1 MATVNDWI
9 KEAERQAKK
18 YSDNIKSSNQYLIDQ
33 LVTNKQNSLNQLEQ
47 QNKNDMY
54 NLNTNKATIDR
65 RANENAKQLNI
76 ARLMALKDNQET
88 LNRAGLGTQGI
99 VGSQVNSINNSYGT
113 DLTNILNQKSDS
125 MREFEKQ
132 KQALLLNY
140 NTNKTNIENEYGTN
154 LANLQQEI
162 NNRALSQYNTI
173 YSNYLAQKQQAYENE
188 QAELAR
194 QEAIRQYNTNLA
206 YQKEQDKIANA
217 QKLYTLKNQSNN
229 LKFDDTQ
236 TSTKS
241 NSILGTFGKLLTN
254 AINNAKST
262 QVKAP
267 TKSNQGVYNR
277 LIKALN
283 VGSNGAFYTE
293 AGLNTFRKEISKKIE
308 EAASNGYLSESDYK
322 KLCDEVEKLYY
333 VSPQTKSKSIQS
345 KSFSSFGGSSGGS
358 RITSNKYE
366 NAIHPVTYAKNSK
379 YFKN

>member
-9 KEAERQAKK
+9 KEAEKQAKK
-18 YSDNIKSSNQYLIDQ
+18 YSDGIKNSNQYLIDQ
-33 LVTNKQNSLNQLEQ
+33 LVTNKQNSLSQLEQ
-47 QNKNDMY
+47 QNKNDIY
-54 NLNTNKATIDR
+54 NLNANKATIDR
-65 RANENAKQLNI
+65 TASENAKQLNI

-125 MREFEKQ
+125 MRELEKQ

-173 YSNYLAQKQQAYENE
+173 YSNYLAQRQQAYENE

-229 LKFDDTQ
+229 LEFDDTPA
-236 TSTKS
+236 STKS

-254 AINNAKST
+254 AINNAKET
-262 QVKAP
+262 
-267 TKSNQGVYNR
+267 
-277 LIKALN
+277 
-283 VGSNGAFYTE
+283 
-293 AGLNTFRKEISKKIE
+293 
-308 EAASNGYLSESDYK
+308 
-322 KLCDEVEKLYY
+322 
-333 VSPQTKSKSIQS
+333 
-345 KSFSSFGGSSGGS
+345 
-358 RITSNKYE
+358 
-366 NAIHPVTYAKNSK
+366 AKNSVYK
-379 YFKN
+379 ITENYTPNFSTPLARYWAQKNIYNSNITKNGISEYELRKILQQGLNGKAISQNDADNILRTFGL